1 MNKRSWIVAP
11 CLVITTQ
18 LGAAEGEAVARL
30 AESPLSTANLANTA
44 LGLLLVLAIMLALAW
59 VVRRFMQVPGVGKG
73 AVRILGG
80 VSLGA
85 RERAVLL
92 SVDKRRILIGVA
104 PGQVRTLADLGID
117 DSLDE
122 VGAGESTPPAPFAQQ
137 LGNLLSRRG
146 PARPNGESS

>member
-1 MNKRSWIVAP
+1 MNKRSWIAVP

-18 LGAAEGEAVARL
+18 LGAAEGEAASRL
-30 AESPLSTANLANTA
+30 VESPLSTANLANTA

-104 PGQVRTLADLGID
+104 PGQVRTLADLGVD
-117 DSLDE
+117 DTLDE
-122 VGAGESTPPAPFAQQ
+122 PEAGTAPGPAPFARQ
-137 LGNLLSRRG
+137 LGQLLGRRPSRPEG
-146 PARPNGESS
+146 QSS